1 MNKLKEILTNRW
13 VKFVFWTVVWVLWFV
28 VWTANP
34 WWLLGVPVIFDLCVT
49 RWFSR
54 TVWSHYKAWRDGNKA
69 IKEVMSWVEA
79 IVWAAAV
86 ASIVHIYVF
95 QMFKIPTSS
104 MEKSMMI
111 GDYLYMLSDR
121 EFISADMST
130 FNRTDSLLLP
140 QTAPAYQ
147 DHIYEDQ

>member
-54 TVWSHYKAWRDGNKA
+54 TVWSRYKAWRDGNKA

-111 GDYLYMLSDR
+111 GDYLYVSKITYGPKMPNTPIAMPLVHNKIGR
-121 EFISADMST
+121 A
-130 FNRTDSLLLP
+130 
-140 QTAPAYQ
+140 
-147 DHIYEDQ
+147 HV